1 MKLQNIPVTYA
12 MAGAAVVAALLYVAA
27 KGVKGAAQGAAAA
40 AVDLADGI
48 VTGTVVGVGE
58 AVGIPQTNQT
68 ACERAKAEGRTWD
81 ASFDCPAVDFLK
93 YLWK

>member
-1 MKLQNIPVTYA
+1 MKLPAIPLPY
-12 MAGAAVVAALLYVAA
+12 MLAGGAVLAALLYVGA
-27 KGVKGAAQGAAAA
+27 KGVKGAAQGAASA

-81 ASFDCPAVDFLK
+81 ASFNCPAGDFLK